1 MTRLRR
7 LIIRILS
14 GTSDRNIRFDELR
27 RLLAA
32 LGFEERVRGSHHIYT
47 RPGVEEIVNLQPR
60 NGGLAKPYQVRQ
72 DRNLIVKYNL
82 VGDLDS

>member
-7 LIIRILS
+7 LITRILS
-14 GTSDRNIRFDELR
+14 GASDRNIRFEELR
-27 RLLAA
+27 SLLAA

-60 NGGLAKPYQVRQ
+60 DGGLAKPYQVRQ
-72 DRNLIVKYNL
+72 VRNMIVKYNL
-82 VGDLDS
+82 AGDLE